1 VTEIACES
9 MLLSDE
15 DLVGRI
21 VSGEKHLFE
30 IVVQRYSRRLLR
42 IAVSVLHNEAE
53 AEDVVQDAFLSAYQ
67 HLAQFAGRAKFSTW
81 LSRIALHRAFAAAS
95 QSKRNVSLDDDSD
108 GEHPARVVPDHAP
121 TPEQRRY
128 FDEVATL
135 LSAAV
140 AELPDSYRSVL
151 MMREFDE
158 VDTTDTAQRLR
169 ISQANVKVRLHR
181 ARAMVRAHY
190 ERALSARVAPVCA
203 PDASVL
209 GLAT

>member
-1 VTEIACES
+1 MAEIGCELELVT
-9 MLLSDE
+9 DE

-21 VSGEKHLFE
+21 VNGEKHLFDI
-30 IVVQRYSRRLLR
+30 IVRRYSRRLMR
-42 IAVSVLHNEAE
+42 IAISVLHNEAE

-81 LSRIALHRAFAAAS
+81 LSRIALHRAFAMAS
-95 QSKRNVSLDDDSD
+95 QSKRHVSLDDDCD
-108 GEHPARVVPDHAP
+108 GEHPVRVVLDHAP

-128 FDEVATL
+128 FEEIATL
-135 LSAAV
+135 LSTAV
-140 AELPDSYRSVL
+140 AELPENYRSVL
-151 MMREFDE
+151 MMREFDD
-158 VDTTDTAQRLR
+158 VDTTSTARRLC

-190 ERALSARVAPVCA
+190 ERALAARVAPLCA
-203 PDASVL
+203 PDASVV

>member
-1 VTEIACES
+1 MAEMRGES
-9 MLLSDE
+9 TLLSDE
-15 DLVGRI
+15 ELVNRI
-21 VSGEKHLFE
+21 LQGEKHLFE

-42 IAVSVLHNEAE
+42 IALSVLRNEAE

-95 QSKRNVSLDDDSD
+95 LGKRHVSLDDDYD
-108 GEHPARVVPDHAP
+108 GDHPARVVPDHAP

-128 FDEVATL
+128 FEEVATL
-135 LSAAV
+135 LSSAV
-140 AELPDSYRSVL
+140 ADLPDSYRSVL
-151 MMREFDE
+151 MMREFEE
-158 VDTTDTAQRLR
+158 VDTTSTARRLR

-181 ARAMVRAHY
+181 ARAMVREHY
-190 ERALSARVAPVCA
+190 ERALAARVAPVCA
-203 PDASVL
+203 PDALVV